1 MANITAAEVNKLRQI
16 TGAGMMDCKA
26 ALIESDG
33 DNEKAIE
40 ILRKKGQKIA
50 AKRADRE
57 ATEGIILAKTN
68 DTNDFGALI
77 IVNSETDFVAKSDD
91 FINYAKAVLDLAV
104 AKKPAS
110 MEELNALNLNGRTVA
125 ENLTDLV
132 GKIGEKLELSGYYTV
147 RAELVSGYNHLG
159 NKLATLVGL
168 NKKGIAG
175 IAEAAHDVAMQIAAM
190 SPIAIDKENVDAVTI
205 EKEIEIGMEQARRD
219 GKAENMLEKIAIG
232 KLNKFYQ
239 ENTLL
244 NQEFIKDNTKNIRQ
258 YLQGFDKDLTVT
270 AFSRQKLGV
279 KFPKKKRLPPAAF
292 SANPS

>member
-26 ALIESDG
+26 ALLESDG

-77 IVNSETDFVAKSDD
+77 VLNSETDFVAKSDD
-91 FINYAKAVLDLAV
+91 FINFAKAVLDLAL

-110 MEELNALNLNGRTVA
+110 MEELVALKLNGRTVA
-125 ENLTDLV
+125 DNLTDLV

-168 NKKGIAG
+168 NKKGIPGVAD
-175 IAEAAHDVAMQIAAM
+175 AAHDVAMQIAAM
-190 SPIAIDKENVDAVTI
+190 SPIAIDKDNVDEVTI
-205 EKEIEIGMEQARRD
+205 QKEIEIGMEQARRD

-258 YLQGFDKDLTVT
+258 YLQGIDKDLTVT

-279 KFPKKKRLPPAAF
+279 
-292 SANPS
+292 

>member
-68 DTNDFGALI
+68 DTSDFGALI
-77 IVNSETDFVAKSDD
+77 VLNSETDFVAKSDD
-91 FINYAKAVLDLAV
+91 FINFAKAVLDLAL

-110 MEELNALNLNGRTVA
+110 MEELVALKLNGRTVA
-125 ENLTDLV
+125 DNLTDLV

-168 NKKGIAG
+168 NKKGIPGVAD
-175 IAEAAHDVAMQIAAM
+175 AAHDVAMQIAAM
-190 SPIAIDKENVDAVTI
+190 SPIAIDKDNVDEVTI
-205 EKEIEIGMEQARRD
+205 QKEIEIGMEQARRD

-258 YLQGFDKDLTVT
+258 YLQGIDKDLTVT

-279 KFPKKKRLPPAAF
+279 
-292 SANPS
+292 

>member
-33 DNEKAIE
+33 DTEKAIE
-40 ILRKKGQKIA
+40 FLRKKGQKIA

-68 DTNDFGALI
+68 DTSDFGALI

-91 FINYAKAVLDLAV
+91 FINYAKAVMDVAV
-104 AKKPAS
+104 SKKPTSAD
-110 MEELNALNLNGRTVA
+110 ELKALNLNGRTV
-125 ENLTDLV
+125 EQNLMDLV
-132 GKIGEKLELSGYYTV
+132 GKIGEKLEISGYFTV

-168 NKKGIAG
+168 NKKDIAG
-175 IAEAAHDVAMQIAAM
+175 IDDAAHNVAMQIAAM
-190 SPIAIDKENVDAVTI
+190 NPIAIDKDDVDAVTI

-219 GKAENMLEKIAIG
+219 GKPENMLEKIAIG

-244 NQEFIKDNTKNIRQ
+244 NQEFIKDNSKNIRQ
-258 YLQGFDKDLTVT
+258 YLQGFDKDLTVS
-270 AFSRQKLGV
+270 AFCRQKLGV
-279 KFPKKKRLPPAAF
+279 
-292 SANPS
+292 

>member
-68 DTNDFGALI
+68 ESKDFGALI
-77 IVNSETDFVAKSDD
+77 VLNSETDFVAKSND
-91 FINYAKAVLDLAV
+91 FINFAKAVLDLAV
-104 AKKPAS
+104 EKKPAS
-110 MEELNALNLNGRTVA
+110 MEELTALNLNGRTVA
-125 ENLTDLV
+125 DNLTDLV

-168 NKKGIAG
+168 NKKGIPG
-175 IAEAAHDVAMQIAAM
+175 IDEAAHDVAMQIAAM
-190 SPIAIDKENVDAVTI
+190 SPIAIDKDDVDAVTI
-205 EKEIEIGMEQARRD
+205 QKEIEIGMEQARRD
-219 GKAENMLEKIAIG
+219 GKAENMLEKIAVG

-244 NQEFIKDNTKNIRQ
+244 NQEFIKDNTKNIRL
-258 YLQGFDKDLTVT
+258 YLQGFDNELTVT

-279 KFPKKKRLPPAAF
+279 
-292 SANPS
+292 

>member
-26 ALIESDG
+26 ALLESDG

-57 ATEGIILAKTN
+57 ASEGIILSKTN
-68 DTNDFGALI
+68 EANDFGALI
-77 IVNSETDFVAKSDD
+77 VLNSETDFVAKSDD
-91 FINYAKAVLDLAV
+91 FINFAKAVLDLAV

-110 MEELNALNLNGRTVA
+110 MEELTALNLNGRTVA
-125 ENLTDLV
+125 DNLTDLV

-168 NKKGIAG
+168 NKKGIPG
-175 IAEAAHDVAMQIAAM
+175 IADAAHDVAMQIAAM
-190 SPIAIDKENVDAVTI
+190 SPIAIDKDNVDEATI
-205 EKEIEIGMEQARRD
+205 QKEIEIGMEQARRD

-279 KFPKKKRLPPAAF
+279 
-292 SANPS
+292 

>member
-1 MANITAAEVNKLRQI
+1 MANITATEVNELRKI

-26 ALIESDG
+26 ALIEAEG

-40 ILRKKGQKIA
+40 ILRKKGQKVA

-68 DTNDFGALI
+68 GAKDFGALI
-77 IVNSETDFVAKSDD
+77 VVNSETDFVAKSND
-91 FINYAKAVLDLAV
+91 FINYANAVIDVAV

-110 MEELNALNLNGRTVA
+110 MEELNALNLNGRTVI

-147 RAELVSGYNHLG
+147 RGEHVSEYNHLG

-168 NKKGIAG
+168 NKKSIPGLE
-175 IAEAAHDVAMQIAAM
+175 EAAHNVAMQIAAM
-190 SPIAIDKENVDAVTI
+190 SPVAIDKDDVDPATI
-205 EKEIEIGMEQARRD
+205 QKEIEIGMEQARRE
-219 GKAENMLEKIAIG
+219 GKPENMIEKIAVG

-244 NQEFIKDNTKNIRQ
+244 NQEYIKDNSKNIRQ
-258 YLQGFDKDLTVT
+258 YLQGIDKDLTVT
-270 AFSRQKLGV
+270 AFCRQKLGV
-279 KFPKKKRLPPAAF
+279 
-292 SANPS
+292 

>member
-1 MANITAAEVNKLRQI
+1 MTNITAAEVNKLRQI

-26 ALIESDG
+26 ALLESDG

-77 IVNSETDFVAKSDD
+77 ILNSETDFVAKSDD
-91 FINYAKAVLDLAV
+91 FINFAKAVLDLAV

-110 MEELNALNLNGRTVA
+110 IEELTALNLNGRTVA
-125 ENLTDLV
+125 DNLTDLV

-168 NKKGIAG
+168 NKKGIHG
-175 IAEAAHDVAMQIAAM
+175 IADAAHDVAMQIAAM
-190 SPIAIDKENVDAVTI
+190 SPIAIDKDNVDEATI
-205 EKEIEIGMEQARRD
+205 RKEIEIGMEQARRD

-232 KLNKFYQ
+232 KLNKFYK

-279 KFPKKKRLPPAAF
+279 
-292 SANPS
+292 

>member
-68 DTNDFGALI
+68 ASNDFGALI

-110 MEELNALNLNGRTVA
+110 MDELNALNLNGRTVA

-168 NKKGIAG
+168 NKKGIPG
-175 IAEAAHDVAMQIAAM
+175 IDEAAHDVAMQIAAM
-190 SPIAIDKENVDAVTI
+190 SPIAIDKDNVDAATI

-219 GKAENMLEKIAIG
+219 GKPEDMLEKIAIG

-239 ENTLL
+239 ESTLL

-258 YLQGFDKDLTVT
+258 YLQGFDKELTVS
-270 AFSRQKLGV
+270 AFTRQKLGV
-279 KFPKKKRLPPAAF
+279 
-292 SANPS
+292 

>member
-16 TGAGMMDCKA
+16 TGAGMMDCKT

-33 DNEKAIE
+33 DATKAIE

-68 DTNDFGALI
+68 DTHDFGALI

-91 FINYAKAVLDLAV
+91 FINYVKAVLDLAV

-110 MEELNALNLNGRTVA
+110 MDELNALNLNGRTVE

-168 NKKGIAG
+168 NKKGIPG
-175 IAEAAHDVAMQIAAM
+175 IADAAHDVAMQIAAM
-190 SPIAIDKENVDAVTI
+190 SPIAIDRDDIDATTI
-205 EKEIEIGMEQARRD
+205 EKEIEIGMEQARRE
-219 GKAENMLEKIAIG
+219 GKPENMLEKIAIG
-232 KLNKFYQ
+232 KLNKFYK

-244 NQEFIKDNTKNIRQ
+244 NQEFIKDNTKTIRQ
-258 YLQGFDKDLTVT
+258 YLQGFDKDLTVA
-270 AFSRQKLGV
+270 AFCRQKLGV
-279 KFPKKKRLPPAAF
+279 
-292 SANPS
+292 

>member
-1 MANITAAEVNKLRQI
+1 MTNITAAEVNKLRQI

-26 ALIESDG
+26 ALLESDG

-77 IVNSETDFVAKSDD
+77 ILNSETDFVAKSDD
-91 FINYAKAVLDLAV
+91 FINFAKAVLDLAV

-110 MEELNALNLNGRTVA
+110 IEELTALNLNGRTVA
-125 ENLTDLV
+125 DNLTDLV
-132 GKIGEKLELSGYYTV
+132 GKIGEKLEFSGYYTV

-168 NKKGIAG
+168 NKKGING
-175 IAEAAHDVAMQIAAM
+175 IADAAHDVAMQIAAM
-190 SPIAIDKENVDAVTI
+190 SPIAIDKDNVDEATI
-205 EKEIEIGMEQARRD
+205 QKEIEIGMEQARRD

-232 KLNKFYQ
+232 KLNKFYK

-279 KFPKKKRLPPAAF
+279 
-292 SANPS
+292 

>member
-33 DNEKAIE
+33 DTEKAIE

-57 ATEGIILAKTN
+57 ATEGIIIAKTN
-68 DTNDFGALI
+68 DNQDFGALI
-77 IVNSETDFVAKSDD
+77 ILNSETDFVAKSDD
-91 FINYAKAVLDLAV
+91 FINYAKAVIDLAV

-110 MEELNALNLNGRTVA
+110 LEELKALNLNGRTVV
-125 ENLTDLV
+125 ENLMDLV
-132 GKIGEKLELSGYYTV
+132 GKIGEKLELAAYETI

-159 NKLATLVGL
+159 NKLATLVGI
-168 NKKGIAG
+168 NMKGIPG
-175 IAEAAHDVAMQIAAM
+175 LGEAVHNVAMQIAAM
-190 SPIAIDKENVDAVTI
+190 SPIAIDKDDVDAVTI

-219 GKAENMLEKIAIG
+219 GKPENMLEKIAIG

-239 ENTLL
+239 ESTLL
-244 NQEFIKDNTKNIRQ
+244 NQEYVKDNTKTIRQ

-270 AFSRQKLGV
+270 AFCRQKLGV
-279 KFPKKKRLPPAAF
+279 
-292 SANPS
+292 

>member
-77 IVNSETDFVAKSDD
+77 VLNSETDFVAKSDD
-91 FINYAKAVLDLAV
+91 FINYAKAVIDLAV
-104 AKKPAS
+104 AKKPAAI
-110 MEELNALNLNGRTVA
+110 EELNALNLNGRTVA

-132 GKIGEKLELSGYYTV
+132 GKIGEKLELSGYFTV
-147 RAELVSGYNHLG
+147 NAELVSGYNHLG

-175 IAEAAHDVAMQIAAM
+175 VEEAAHNVAMQIAAM
-190 SPIAIDKENVDAVTI
+190 SPIAIDKDDVSAETVQ
-205 EKEIEIGMEQARRD
+205 KEIEIGMEAARLE
-219 GKAENMLEKIAIG
+219 GKPENMLEKISVG
-232 KLNKFYQ
+232 KLNKFFQ

-244 NQEFIKDNTKNIRQ
+244 NQEFIKDNSKTIRQ
-258 YLQGFDKDLTVT
+258 YLQGIDKDLTVSSFT
-270 AFSRQKLGV
+270 RKKLG
-279 KFPKKKRLPPAAF
+279 
-292 SANPS
+292 S

>member
-1 MANITAAEVNKLRQI
+1 MANITAAEVNQLRKI

-26 ALIESDG
+26 ALIESEG
-33 DNEKAIE
+33 DATKAIE

-68 DTNDFGALI
+68 DTHDFGALI

-91 FINYAKAVLDLAV
+91 FINYAKAVIDVAV
-104 AKKPAS
+104 AKKPSS
-110 MEELNALNLNGRTVA
+110 MAELKALNLNGRTVE
-125 ENLTDLV
+125 ENLMDLV
-132 GKIGEKLELSGYYTV
+132 GKIGEKLELSAYETV

-168 NKKGIAG
+168 NKKGIPG
-175 IAEAAHDVAMQIAAM
+175 IEDAAHNIAMQIAAM
-190 SPIAIDKENVDAVTI
+190 SPIAIDRDDVDASTV
-205 EKEIEIGMEQARRD
+205 EKEIEIGMEQARRN
-219 GKAENMLEKIAIG
+219 GKPENMLEKIAMG

-244 NQEFIKDNTKNIRQ
+244 NQEFIKDNTKSIRQ
-258 YLQGFDKDLTVT
+258 YLQGFDKDLTVA
-270 AFSRQKLGV
+270 AFCRQKLGV
-279 KFPKKKRLPPAAF
+279 
-292 SANPS
+292 

>member
-26 ALIESDG
+26 ALLESNG

-57 ATEGIILAKTN
+57 ATEGIIIAKTN

-77 IVNSETDFVAKSDD
+77 VLNSETDFVAKSDD
-91 FINYAKAVLDLAV
+91 FINFAKAVLDLAV

-110 MEELNALNLNGRTVA
+110 MEDLTALNLNGRTVA
-125 ENLTDLV
+125 DNLTDLV

-147 RAELVSGYNHLG
+147 RAELVSAYNHLG

-168 NKKGIAG
+168 NKKGSGLAD
-175 IAEAAHDVAMQIAAM
+175 AAHDVAMQIAAM
-190 SPIAIDKENVDAVTI
+190 SPIAIDKDDVDQVTI
-205 EKEIEIGMEQARRD
+205 QKEIEIGMEQARRE
-219 GKAENMLEKIAIG
+219 GKAENMLEKIAVG

-244 NQEFIKDNTKNIRQ
+244 NQEFIKDNSKNIRQ

-270 AFSRQKLGV
+270 AFTRQKLGV
-279 KFPKKKRLPPAAF
+279 
-292 SANPS
+292 

>member
-1 MANITAAEVNKLRQI
+1 
-16 TGAGMMDCKA
+16 MMDCKA
-26 ALIESDG
+26 ALLESDG

-77 IVNSETDFVAKSDD
+77 ILNSETDFVAKSDD
-91 FINYAKAVLDLAV
+91 FINFAKAVLDLAV

-110 MEELNALNLNGRTVA
+110 IEELTALNLNGRTVA
-125 ENLTDLV
+125 DNLTDLV

-168 NKKGIAG
+168 NKKGIHG
-175 IAEAAHDVAMQIAAM
+175 IADAAHDVAMQIAAM
-190 SPIAIDKENVDAVTI
+190 SPIAIDKDNVDEATI
-205 EKEIEIGMEQARRD
+205 RKEIEIGMEQARRD

-232 KLNKFYQ
+232 KLNKFYK

-279 KFPKKKRLPPAAF
+279 
-292 SANPS
+292 

>member
-57 ATEGIILAKTN
+57 ATEGIIFAKTN
-68 DTNDFGALI
+68 DANDFGALI

-91 FINYAKAVLDLAV
+91 FINYAKAVIDIAV

-110 MEELNALNLNGRTVA
+110 LEELNALNLNGRTVA
-125 ENLTDLV
+125 ENLMDLV

-175 IAEAAHDVAMQIAAM
+175 IEEAAHNVAMQIAAM
-190 SPIAIDKENVDAVTI
+190 SPIAIDRDDVDAITI
-205 EKEIEIGMEQARRD
+205 EKEIEIGMEQARRE
-219 GKAENMLEKIAIG
+219 GKPENMLEKIAVG

-244 NQEFIKDNTKNIRQ
+244 NQEYIKDNTKTIRQ

-270 AFSRQKLGV
+270 AFCRQKLGI
-279 KFPKKKRLPPAAF
+279 
-292 SANPS
+292 

>member
-68 DTNDFGALI
+68 EANDFGALV

-91 FINYAKAVLDLAV
+91 FISYAKAVLDLAV

-110 MEELNALNLNGRTVA
+110 MEELCALNLNGRTVA

-147 RAELVSGYNHLG
+147 RAELVSAYNHLG

-168 NKKGIAG
+168 NKKGIPGVAD
-175 IAEAAHDVAMQIAAM
+175 AAHDVAMQIAAM
-190 SPIAIDKENVDAVTI
+190 SPIAIDKENVDAATI

-219 GKAENMLEKIAIG
+219 GKAENMLEKIAVG

-258 YLQGFDKDLTVT
+258 YLQGIDKDLTVT

-279 KFPKKKRLPPAAF
+279 
-292 SANPS
+292 